1 MSEGDSNNQI
11 KLKNEVDHYKQ
22 LYLKKID
29 DQVKLNERNVKLE
42 GELKSLK
49 NQLKKKDKRIS
60 GLQAELEE
68 KKRDINKLKDSD
80 AISNILNKELNDSR
94 GRLEEQTKL
103 KKENLSLKNSCD
115 SLVIENKHLIDRCK
129 HFEKQFYETSG
140 VCKRQLEI
148 IRTAKETCIMLE
160 HKKELLSKELAVC
173 MNDNVAL
180 QEHIKLVQEDV
191 RILQKGIKVFETE
204 PECLEQHIKDR
215 IIYLEAELD
224 RQREENRSLREV
236 KDQLMQ
242 DVKAM
247 VGVIGTQFGIDE
259 FNNATVVLET
269 KK

>member
-1 MSEGDSNNQI
+1 MSEGD
-11 KLKNEVDHYKQ
+11 VDHYKK

-49 NQLKKKDKRIS
+49 TQLKKKDKRIS

-129 HFEKQFYETSG
+129 HFEKQFYVTSG

-160 HKKELLSKELAVC
+160 HKKELMSKELAVC
-173 MNDNVAL
+173 INDNATL
-180 QEHIKLVQEDV
+180 REHIKTVEEDI
-191 RILQKGIKVFETE
+191 RILKKGIKVFETE
-204 PECLEQHIKDR
+204 PEYLEQHVKER

-224 RQREENRSLREV
+224 KQREENKSLREL
-236 KDQLMQ
+236 KDQLMNDCKTVVNLIGLQ
-242 DVKAM
+242 FGVDENENASIVLDVK
-247 VGVIGTQFGIDE
+247 
-259 FNNATVVLET
+259 
-269 KK
+269 K